1 MKTLINNCQIVYPR
15 DNELLE
21 YYASLIK
28 RKAKD
33 FSVVCDDNKEV
44 DHEIVIG
51 NTNRSQAVSF
61 ENENGYSITTKG
73 TKIFINAF
81 SDEVL
86 YFAVNY
92 YIEYGMTVED
102 DKVSLASGF
111 NKSGTLD
118 NYRRDGWKL
127 GLPFIEDGVIA
138 PAYNTGTGMADDRER
153 DTVIDSHMHL
163 VSEVGRDA
171 FESYA
176 KKLELFGFMRVY
188 SSRLDQNE
196 LLCYRLGMA
205 YAYINC
211 IPSKSYIT
219 VVWDKSSNCEV
230 VDIDRH
236 AEQTGKTVFYQYS
249 IDYEIARLK
258 VNDVHDWGIFYIV
271 KLQDNSLILIDGGG
285 ALKQGENE
293 DRCLQGLCDFLYTIT
308 GQDQNEP
315 LHLRM
320 WHFTHSDSD
329 HTGKSYAFLRYLERK
344 GYKAPVIDSLAFN
357 FPSAR
362 GNARIRKDPQS
373 FEMINYMSEKYPS
386 INYIKLHTGMVF
398 NIGEVKI
405 EMLGTVENCVNLD
418 GRIPDIYSTN
428 CTCSLFRFTIGNK
441 TILMCGD
448 VGRGHAQYLAL
459 YSDGFMKSD
468 VLQVSHHGINVL
480 PALYDQCNAEY
491 ALVPNSVELMVA
503 SWNDAYVY
511 YSTLVEPDKLHY
523 AGDYTTALEIEG
535 SKMTLE
541 RIPRYDNPMGKL
553 D

>member
-33 FSVVCDDNKEV
+33 FSVVCDDKKEV

-51 NTNRSQAVSF
+51 NTNRSQATF

-102 DKVSLASGF
+102 DKVSLVSDF

-127 GLPFIEDGVIA
+127 GLPYIEDGVIA

-163 VSEVGRDA
+163 VSDVGRDA
-171 FESYA
+171 FESYS
-176 KKLELFGFMRVY
+176 KKLELFGFKRVY

-230 VDIDRH
+230 VDIDRP

-271 KLQDNSLILIDGGG
+271 KLQDNSLVLVDGGG
-285 ALKQGENE
+285 AFDDGENT

-308 GQDQNEP
+308 GQSQDEP

-320 WHFTHSDSD
+320 WYFTHSDSD
-329 HTGKSYAFLRYLERK
+329 HTGKSYCFLRYLERM
-344 GYKAPVIDSLAFN
+344 GYKAPIIDSLAFN
-357 FPSAR
+357 FPSTR
-362 GNARIRKDPQS
+362 GNIRNRKDPQS
-373 FEMINYMSEKYPS
+373 FEMIDYMNEKYPS
-386 INYIKLHTGMVF
+386 INYMKLHTGMVF
-398 NIGEVKI
+398 NVGELKI
-405 EMLGTVENCVNLD
+405 ETLATVENCVETRGN
-418 GRIPDIYSTN
+418 IPDNYNTN
-428 CTCSLFRFTIGNK
+428 DTCSLVRFYIGAK
-441 TILMCGD
+441 SIMMCGD
-448 VGRGHAQYLAL
+448 VGKSQKQYVDL
-459 YSDGFMKSD
+459 YSEGFMKSD
-468 VLQVSHHGINVL
+468 VLQAAHHGINYL
-480 PALYDQCNAEY
+480 PDLYEQCKAEY
-491 ALVPNSVELMVA
+491 VLVPNSVELMVEKWKHHYDSYNA
-503 SWNDAYVY
+503 
-511 YSTLVEPDKLHY
+511 LVEPGKIHY
-523 AGDYTTALEIEG
+523 AGDYTTAMEIENE
-535 SKMTLE
+535 KITIE
-541 RIPRYDNPMGKL
+541 RIPRYDNTTGKL